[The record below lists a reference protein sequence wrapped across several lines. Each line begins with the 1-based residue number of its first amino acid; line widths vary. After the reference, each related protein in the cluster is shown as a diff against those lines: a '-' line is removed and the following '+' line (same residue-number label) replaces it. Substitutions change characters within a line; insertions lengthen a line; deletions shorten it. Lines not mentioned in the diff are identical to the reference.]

1 MQADQ
6 CTKISSGKYFPLGSK
21 IVFKNPPETL
31 ETEWAPVQVFLF
43 HPTLSLYALTR
54 VEVGNTYCH
63 DYFSVSQYK
72 GLSWNCIRTFPATF
86 LSKRSGTTTRF
97 YHKAITATQKRE
109 NNQQHG
115 VREHLRERRG
125 FGAKLY
131 SHDHAVG
138 IIYRPRL
145 HVDSF

>member
-1 MQADQ
+1 MQPDQ
-6 CTKISSGKYFPLGSK
+6 CTKISSGKYLLGSK
-21 IVFKNPPETL
+21 MVFKNPSETL
-31 ETEWAPVQVFLF
+31 WDWVSTSSSILF
-43 HPTLSLYALTR
+43 HPTLSLYALTW
-54 VEVGNTYCH
+54 VEVGNTYSQ

-72 GLSWNCIRTFPATF
+72 GLSWNSIRTFPATF
-86 LSKRSGTTTRF
+86 LSKWTGTTTCF
-97 YHKAITATQKRE
+97 HHKAITATQKRE

-115 VREHLRERRG
+115 VCEHLRERRG

-145 HVDSF
+145 HIDSF